1 MGTVEQ
7 KLQAIVDSKN
17 AIKQALINKGRTPSD
32 VLSTYAGEIDNI
44 VLGAPNLCGDLTFG
58 GTYASA
64 TYFTEAGCSMGY
76 NDKGEVFVIIQGGT
90 SSSYENI
97 VFYLG
102 SAPQGVTLASTSPY
116 GGVNGTPLQTHYG
129 CKLQGVAQK
138 VNIAINFDSVN
149 SSYDYVRANMTV
161 TYV

>member
-1 MGTVEQ
+1 MGSLADKIQ
-7 KLQAIVDSKN
+7 HAIDCKN
-17 AIKQALINKGRTPSD
+17 AIKQALINKGRSPSN
-32 VLSTYAGEIDNI
+32 VFSTYAAEIDDI
-44 VLGAPNLCGDLTFG
+44 VLGPPNLCGTLTFSG
-58 GTYASA
+58 PYASA

-76 NDKGEVFVIIQGGT
+76 NDKGEVFVIVQGGT
-90 SSSYENI
+90 SNAYENI
-97 VFYLG
+97 MFYLG

-138 VNIAINFDSVN
+138 VNIDINFDTVN